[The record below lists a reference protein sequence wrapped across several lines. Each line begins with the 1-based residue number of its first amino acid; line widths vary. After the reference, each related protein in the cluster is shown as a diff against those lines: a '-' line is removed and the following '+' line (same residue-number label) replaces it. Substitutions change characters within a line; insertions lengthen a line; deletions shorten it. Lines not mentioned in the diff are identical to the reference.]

1 MNLKAV
7 RAFVEVAHQGH
18 FGRAAEHL
26 GITQSGLS
34 QMIKSLEVS
43 VGARLIDRTTR
54 SVSLTEVGE
63 AFLIE
68 SHELLHAHRLFEER
82 MSNAVHGTQGV
93 VRLGFVA
100 TAALRIV
107 PWIAQ
112 LVHEQAPGIR
122 LSLNE
127 MASVE
132 QLSQLKSGE
141 IDVGVL
147 REITG
152 SPGLDIVP
160 IVSEPLLVA
169 VPTSHHLR
177 NRESV
182 ALRDLRNEQFIMFPR
197 TNASHLNDH
206 IIRLC
211 HNAGFTPTVIEQAFQ
226 FATIVG
232 LVSSNAG
239 IAIVPQS
246 VNAIRLPNVTYLTI
260 QDPAAFSQIYLARR
274 TGERASPSATHLVD
288 LVLASDFTPT
298 NDSSMH

>member
-1 MNLKAV
+1 MKGV
-7 RAFVEVAHQGH
+7 RAFVEVAQEGH

-34 QMIKSLEVS
+34 QMIKALEQA

-54 SVSLTEVGE
+54 TVALTEVGE

-68 SHELLHAHRLFEER
+68 SHELLLAHKLFEDR
-82 MSNAVHGTQGV
+82 MANVVHGTQGL

-112 LVHEQAPGIR
+112 IVHEKAPRIR

-127 MASVE
+127 LASVE

-147 REITG
+147 REIT
-152 SPGLDIVP
+152 SSQGLEIVP

-169 VPTSHHLR
+169 VPNSHQLKDRDSVELR
-177 NRESV
+177 E
-182 ALRDLRNEQFIMFPR
+182 LKNEQFIMFPR

-211 HNAGFTPTVIEQAFQ
+211 HNTGFTPHVIEHAFQ
-226 FATIVG
+226 FTTILG

-239 IAIVPQS
+239 IAIVPES
-246 VNAIRLPNVTYLTI
+246 VDAIKLPNVAYIKI
-260 QDPAAFSQIYLARR
+260 QDPQAHSQIYLARR
-274 TGERASPSATHLVD
+274 IGDRSSPSAKHLVE
-288 LVLASDFTPT
+288 LMLQSHFHHAEI
-298 NDSSMH
+298 

>member
-1 MNLKAV
+1 MNLKGI
-7 RAFVEVAHQGH
+7 RAFVQVAHEGH
-18 FGRAAEHL
+18 FGRAADQM

-34 QMIKSLEVS
+34 QMIKSLEQS

-54 SVSLTEVGE
+54 SVALTEVGE

-82 MSNAVHGTQGV
+82 ISNFVHGTQGI

-112 LVHEQAPGIR
+112 IVHEQAPGIR

-132 QLSQLKSGE
+132 QLPQLKSGE
-141 IDVGVL
+141 IDLGVL
-147 REITG
+147 REIT
-152 SPGLDIVP
+152 SSNGLDIVP

-169 VPTSHHLR
+169 VPNSHRLR
-177 NRESV
+177 SKKSV

-197 TNASHLNDH
+197 ANASRLNDH

-211 HNAGFTPTVIEQAFQ
+211 HNAGFTPNVTEHAFQ
-226 FATIVG
+226 FATILG
-232 LVSSNAG
+232 LVSSNTG

-246 VNAIRLPNVTYLTI
+246 VNAIRLPNVTYVKI
-260 QDPAAFSQIYLARR
+260 QDPQAFSQIYLAQRIGVR
-274 TGERASPSATHLVD
+274 SSPSAKHLVD
-288 LVLASDFTPT
+288 LALQTQFTHT
-298 NDSSMH
+298 SN